1 MVVKL
6 FHDCNEPEIKLR
18 KNKTANLSH
27 TEHQNIGLLIE
38 FFFLIKPVFKSKT
51 GSYKSVQKWNRFNKK
66 PVLEPVYETG
76 LPALVYFS

>member
-6 FHDCNEPEIKLR
+6 FDDCNEPEIKLR

-27 TEHQNIGLLIE
+27 TEHQSIGLLIE

-51 GSYKSVQKWNRFNKK
+51 GSNK
-66 PVLEPVYETG
+66 
-76 LPALVYFS
+76 LV